1 MLRGQMDTVMVTF
14 YILSTIHPLS
24 VSSDKSNLFEK
35 RNAIILGLTATVIIE
50 FQTFT

>member
-1 MLRGQMDTVMVTF
+1 MVRGQTDTVVVTF

-24 VSSDKSNLFEK
+24 VSSHKSHLFEK
-35 RNAIILGLTATVIIE
+35 RNAVILGITATVITE